1 MTPAGIFADLRKS
14 NSSGAFE
21 HRSRDI
27 AANQSVGRDAARQIL
42 HPDFSSMQQIQKVV
56 PGSRESNPLEEA
68 NESPASRYYSQ
79 SRPAINFQS
88 IEADGGMADAQERH
102 NTLA

>member
-1 MTPAGIFADLRKS
+1 M
-14 NSSGAFE
+14 
-21 HRSRDI
+21 
-27 AANQSVGRDAARQIL
+27 
-42 HPDFSSMQQIQKVV
+42 V

-88 IEADGGMADAQERH
+88 IEADGGMADAQERL
-102 NTLA
+102 NTLAQQEQDFINQERNFTRDNGKVRESS